1 MEPAVKQAYKHQL
14 IQAGVCSQRA
24 AQVAD
29 TLSPAELQ
37 VITGIWSQWAATWD
51 QLHQQAS

>member
-1 MEPAVKQAYKHQL
+1 MEPVVKQAYKHQL

-37 VITGIWSQWAATWD
+37 VIAGIWSQWAVTWE